1 MNLFTRNSP
10 YCHLFKYLLFLMKHP
25 VYYEHGLR
33 AINRFTRSSDL
44 SVFQKKVKINVRE
57 KILMVG
63 TWMGYRNIYLAS
75 HYAPL
80 VRVTTELIN
89 TWCEKD
95 CKWLCS
101 IKLDSQFWQTGVRIK
116 KIFRCFYIVII
127 SCNQIGHISN
137 YIIRYEVSFH
147 EI

>member
-1 MNLFTRNSP
+1 
-10 YCHLFKYLLFLMKHP
+10 MKHP

-89 TWCEKD
+89 T
-95 CKWLCS
+95 
-101 IKLDSQFWQTGVRIK
+101 
-116 KIFRCFYIVII
+116 
-127 SCNQIGHISN
+127 
-137 YIIRYEVSFH
+137 
-147 EI
+147 